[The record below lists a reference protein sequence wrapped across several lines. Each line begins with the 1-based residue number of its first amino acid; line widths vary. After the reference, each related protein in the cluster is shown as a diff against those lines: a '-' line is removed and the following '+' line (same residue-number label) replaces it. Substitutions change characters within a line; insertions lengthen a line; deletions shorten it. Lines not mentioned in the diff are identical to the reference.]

1 MRYRSLSLAALA
13 LSSLALAGCVDE
25 PTQPSGAVE
34 ARPTVPELAV
44 ASNTW
49 ITRANMPA
57 NRTNLATAT
66 ITNAAGQS
74 VVYAI
79 GGLNPNR
86 VPVATV
92 TAYNVATNTW
102 TFRRTLPV
110 PLAGSNGAG
119 VINGKIYVSGGYSD
133 YGGDFP
139 SGRLYM
145 YDPATN
151 TWTRKRD
158 IPMVTSVPGIPYSD
172 EYYAAGDGVTGVI
185 NGKLYVVSGCFQAQD
200 PWGYYETCNPLFFRY
215 NPATDRW
222 TRLPSP
228 FAKPTYAPSIGGVI
242 AGKFYV
248 MANSGDTYNAYFAV
262 YDPVTNR
269 WTPRNSLGLAHSG
282 AGSAVLGGKLY
293 VIGGTRYNAATDAFD
308 KVMLT
313 SVYDPATNLWT
324 RRANMP
330 SARTDIAA
338 SNVLLNGKPRIEVV
352 GGIAPGNNIQY
363 IP

>member
-1 MRYRSLSLAALA
+1 MRYHSLPLAALA

-57 NRTNLATAT
+57 NRTQLATAT

-86 VPVATV
+86 VPVTTV

-102 TFRRTLPV
+102 TFRHTLPV
-110 PLAGSNGAG
+110 PLAASNGAG
-119 VINGKIYVSGGYSD
+119 VINGKIYVSGGHSD
-133 YGGDFP
+133 YLGVYP
-139 SGRLYM
+139 RNELYM

-158 IPMVTSVPGIPYSD
+158 IPTVLSVPGEPNSD
-172 EYYAAGDGVTGVI
+172 QVAGGDGVMGVI
-185 NGKLYVVSGCFQAQD
+185 NGKLYVVSGCFEAQD
-200 PWGYYETCNPLFFRY
+200 PWGYFETCNPLFFRY
-215 NPATDRW
+215 NPATDQW

-228 FAKPTYAPSIGGVI
+228 FAKPTHAPAIGGVI

-248 MANSGDTYNAYFAV
+248 MANSGDTYNAYFTV

-269 WTPRNSLGLAHSG
+269 WTPRTSLGLARRG
-282 AGSAVLGGKLY
+282 AASAVLDGKLY
-293 VIGGTRYNAATDAFD
+293 VMGGTRLNAATDAFD
-308 KVMLT
+308 TVRLS
-313 SVYDPATNLWT
+313 SVYDPVTNLWSS
-324 RRANMP
+324 RASMP

-338 SNVLLNGKPRIEVV
+338 AKVFLNGQPRIELV